1 MGSVCIIKN
10 KNLRKAEV
18 TSVKV
23 DGHLFN
29 ILKAVADGVQKT
41 FGKNCE
47 VVIHDLSRPENSL
60 IYKAGEVTKRTIG
73 APVTNLVLEAL
84 KRDGN
89 NTPDLI
95 GYKAFTRD
103 GKNLKSSTIF
113 IRNSNGEII
122 SCLCINYDLTEFQ
135 LAQQYLA
142 EFTQT
147 YDLSGE
153 GRDEET
159 FVQDIGEMVQ
169 IVLEN
174 VLNKLGKPVA
184 AMGKEDK
191 LRAVEMLEERGIFL
205 VKGAVD
211 IVAQALAV
219 SKYTLYG
226 YIEEVRGRR
235 NCKLNYV

>member
-1 MGSVCIIKN
+1 MD
-10 KNLRKAEV
+10 RY
-18 TSVKV
+18 
-23 DGHLFN
+23 LFE

-47 VVIHDLSRPENSL
+47 VVIHDLSKPENSM
-60 IYKAGEVTKRTIG
+60 IYKAGDVTKRNIG
-73 APVTNLVLEAL
+73 APITNLVLEAL

-95 GYKAFTRD
+95 GYKSFTKD

-113 IRNSNGEII
+113 IRNPQGEII
-122 SCLCINYDLTEFQ
+122 GCLCINYDLTEFQ

-142 EFTQT
+142 EFTET

-153 GRDEET
+153 GREDEK

-169 IVLEN
+169 AVLDN
-174 VLNKLGKPVA
+174 VLNKLGKPVV
-184 AMGKEDK
+184 AMSKEDK
-191 LRAVEMLEERGIFL
+191 VRAVEMLEEKGIFL

-226 YIEEVRGRR
+226 YIEEVRGRK
-235 NCKLNYV
+235 NSKLNYI

>member
-1 MGSVCIIKN
+1 M
-10 KNLRKAEV
+10 
-18 TSVKV
+18 
-23 DGHLFN
+23 DGHLLE
-29 ILKAVADGVQKT
+29 ILKAIADGVQKT

-47 VVIHDLSRPENSL
+47 VVIHDLSKPENSM
-60 IYKAGEVTKRTIG
+60 IYKAGDVTKRDIG
-73 APVTNLVLEAL
+73 APVTNVVLEAL

-95 GYKAFTRD
+95 GYKSFTKE

-113 IRNSNGEII
+113 IRNSEGEIVG
-122 SCLCINYDLTEFQ
+122 CLCINYDLTEFQ
-135 LAQQYLA
+135 VAQQYLA
-142 EFTQT
+142 EFTET

-153 GRDEET
+153 GREGER

-169 IVLEN
+169 AVLDS
-174 VLNKLGKPVA
+174 VLSKLGKPVA
-184 AMGKEDK
+184 AMTKEDK
-191 LRAVEMLEERGIFL
+191 VRAVEMLEEKGIFL

-226 YIEEVRGRR
+226 YLEEVRGRK
-235 NCKLNYV
+235 NSKLNYV

>member
-1 MGSVCIIKN
+1 MD
-10 KNLRKAEV
+10 RY
-18 TSVKV
+18 
-23 DGHLFN
+23 LFD

-60 IYKAGEVTKRTIG
+60 IYKAGDVTKRTIG
-73 APVTNLVLEAL
+73 APVTNLVLEAF

-95 GYKAFTRD
+95 GYKTFTKE

-113 IRNSNGEII
+113 IRNPRGEII
-122 SCLCINYDLTEFQ
+122 GCLCINYDLTEFQ
-135 LAQQYLA
+135 LAQQYLT
-142 EFTQT
+142 EFTKT

-153 GRDEET
+153 GREEER

-169 IVLEN
+169 VVLDD
-174 VLNKLGKPVA
+174 VLNKLGKPVV
-184 AMGKEDK
+184 AMSKEDK
-191 LRAVEMLEERGIFL
+191 IRAVEMLEERGIFL

-219 SKYTLYG
+219 SKYTLYS
-226 YIEEVRGRR
+226 YIEEIKGRK
-235 NCKLNYV
+235 NSKLNYV